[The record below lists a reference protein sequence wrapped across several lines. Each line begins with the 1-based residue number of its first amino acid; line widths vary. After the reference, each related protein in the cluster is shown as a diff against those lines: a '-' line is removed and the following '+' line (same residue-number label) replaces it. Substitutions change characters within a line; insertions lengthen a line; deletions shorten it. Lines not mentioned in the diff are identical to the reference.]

1 VPTPNLTEND
11 EDRPPVAAIRIK
23 GTRRKRALAL
33 SAAALLL
40 VGGAAAWSL
49 WPSPKPAAAAPC
61 AACVTDG
68 APPFAVG
75 SPAMRQVQSA
85 IATEN
90 AKVRKAGPYVTIALL
105 NPLTTGPLSDVPLP
119 RMIDQLRAAYLAQM
133 TMNASGSP
141 GVQLLL
147 ANEGTGTELSA
158 GKAVQQLE
166 TLEGAP
172 DHLVAVAGLGLSID
186 ATVTA
191 AQTLAGN
198 GMPMFGAVTSADEF
212 NDSLFAD
219 LHLGGASALIQVVPD
234 VSAQVRRL
242 AAVIGR
248 PPEAFVVYDQQ
259 ATDLYTG
266 DLQTDFTRVFSA
278 SVNGRPESPYTPGSE
293 DSIEFK
299 GIAEDVCAGPT
310 TPDVLYAGR
319 ASVLAELVKQLED
332 EIICSGKKITVVT
345 AGDADGLDPRVTE
358 STGGL
363 GQVSVIYSDIVNV
376 DRLTTTF
383 RSSYADNPALAAM
396 DSKAA
401 SLTDPWTIAT
411 YDSMM
416 AAWTAIETA
425 DLGLKSGLPTAD
437 DVAQLAEHLGG
448 ENAVAGAT
456 GPLSFTPDGQLTSL
470 DIPVFEDA
478 GGKRRTLAS
487 LAFAVEVEVEVEV
500 DPHDR
505 PAHAR
510 AGDLGQAGL
519 GEDLAG
525 ADVQLPPGDL
535 PAGLGQHRVALE
547 RPRAVR
553 PGVADGGLGQ
563 GVGEAAPAVALADH
577 EAGDRPD
584 RVVLLVLVRAALPD
598 GGQSQQSRVLGA
610 GLDRDPAD
618 GDRRLALVVVV
629 ALVAQIRH

>member
-11 EDRPPVAAIRIK
+11 EDRPPIAAIRIK
-23 GTRRKRALAL
+23 GTQRKRALAL
-33 SAAALLL
+33 SAAALL
-40 VGGAAAWSL
+40 VAGGAAAWSL

-68 APPFAVG
+68 APPFAAG
-75 SPAMRQVQSA
+75 SAAMRQVQSA

-90 AKVRKAGPYVTIALL
+90 AKVRRAGPYVTIALL
-105 NPLTTGPLSDVPLP
+105 SPLTTGPLSDVPLP
-119 RMIDQLRAAYLAQM
+119 RMIDQLRAAYLAQ
-133 TMNASGSP
+133 TTINASGSP

-191 AQTLAGN
+191 AQTMARN
-198 GMPMFGAVTSADEF
+198 GMPMFGAVTSANEF

-219 LHLGGASALIQVVPD
+219 LHLAGASALIQVVPD
-234 VSAQVRRL
+234 VSAQVSRL

-248 PPEAFVVYDQQ
+248 PREAFVVYDQQ

-278 SVNGRPESPYTPGSE
+278 SVDGRATSPYTPGSE
-293 DSIEFK
+293 DGIEFK
-299 GIAEDVCAGPT
+299 AIAEDVCAGPT

-319 ASVLAELVKQLED
+319 ASVLAELVKQLKD

-345 AGDADGLDPRVTE
+345 AGDADGLDPGVTT

-376 DRLTTTF
+376 GRLTATF
-383 RSSYADNPALAAM
+383 RSSYAVSPALAAM
-396 DSKAA
+396 DPKAA

-425 DLGLKSGLPTAD
+425 DVGLKSGLPNAD

-456 GPLSFTPDGQLTSL
+456 GPLSFTPDGQLTSP

-487 LAFAVEVEVEVEV
+487 LAVAVEV
-500 DPHDR
+500 DAHDR

-525 ADVQLPPGDL
+525 ADVQLAPGDL

-563 GVGEAAPAVALADH
+563 GVGDAAPAVALADH

-584 RVVLLVLVRAALPD
+584 RVVVLRLVRAALPH
-598 GGQSQQSRVLGA
+598 GGQAEQPRVLGA

-618 GDRRLALVVVV
+618 RDRPPSLTVVLV
-629 ALVAQIRH
+629 LVAQGRGPK